1 MAYKRAECLIFL
13 PKQDVWKGSGSRRH
27 SCTTRGT
34 RNFAQKA
41 NSVKGYVL
49 LASEF
54 VEQHPKLVQLFDK
67 NSLLV
72 VRNRDVPRLPATDEE
87 IDFVYEIFLDD
98 SPSASVDPLSISTD
112 HEHTSLLPLHSRL
125 ICYTT
130 VTFSSEV
137 WKASD
142 MRPAVDDSN
151 RKAFRRLVARSFRL
165 RHSDTGGILHLATSR
180 RQEVL
185 MRMALENGAE
195 INGKSEFGRTALH
208 LAAIEGSVSLVKVLL
223 EKGAEVN
230 VYDRDGFSPLLGACG
245 LESIDILLDYGAQVD
260 FSHFKKFYPVS
271 PFKKLQLLLECGLI
285 DPELL
290 ANQLDLPLFR
300 TYGQL
305 RLRYIGDHVVKVMAL
320 HGLTDL
326 RNFNVED
333 HWKYCRS
340 HMARFREE
348 CDAEVASMKRH
359 KFSGTDVS
367 MRDALARSDYHLYRL
382 LKNPAVSRAIGPDAI
397 KKRYPIYGGILNNH
411 FRKGRHRRWLQ
422 REGVESLK
430 LLSRGFHRLPDEI
443 VEEIVGCL
451 STVDIL
457 KLRRASAGQP

>member
-13 PKQDVWKGSGSRRH
+13 PKQVVWKGSRSRGH
-27 SCTTRGT
+27 WCT
-34 RNFAQKA
+34 QKA

-54 VEQHPKLVQLFDK
+54 IEQHPKLVQLFDK

-72 VRNRDVPRLPATDEE
+72 VRNRDVPRLPAIDEE
-87 IDFVYEIFLDD
+87 MDFVHEIFLDD

-112 HEHTSLLPLHSRL
+112 HEHTSLLPLL
-125 ICYTT
+125 IRYTT
-130 VTFSSEV
+130 VTFSREV

-185 MRMALENGAE
+185 MRMALENGAK
-195 INGKSEFGRTALH
+195 INSKSEFGKTALH

-230 VYDRDGFSPLLGACG
+230 VYERNGFSPLLGARD

-260 FSHFKKFYPVS
+260 FSHFKKMYPIIGL
-271 PFKKLQLLLECGLI
+271 KKLQLLLECGLI
-285 DPELL
+285 DPEPL
-290 ANQLDLPLFR
+290 ANQLDLPLFDR
-300 TYGQL
+300 YGQL
-305 RLRYIGDHVVKVMAL
+305 RLRCIGDHVVKVMAL

-326 RNFNVED
+326 RNFHVEEY
-333 HWKYCRS
+333 WNGNLS
-340 HMARFREE
+340 QMTRFREE

-382 LKNPAVSRAIGPDAI
+382 LKNPVVSRAIGPDAI